1 MGSKRVGHD
10 WVTRHRTT
18 YMLRFCLYFLLLFSH
33 TVMSNSLQPHE
44 LQHTRPLCP
53 SPSPQVCPSSCS
65 LHQWCCPAIS
75 SYDTVFSLFSQYPSA
90 FIITYLYFF
99 NRFFYVSL
107 PLILLPLNPSS
118 AQLSTT
124 AITALQCQ
132 RNQRSNWQHLL
143 DYRKGKGIPK
153 RKKNLLLLHWLHQS
167 PWLCGSQLWK
177 ILKDT
182 GVPDHLTCLLSKLY
196 AGQEAA
202 VSARHGTKEW
212 FKIGKGVTSRLYIL
226 LLYLFNFY
234 IRRRVYHFTEYI
246 GWNAGLDDSQA
257 GIKIAGRHINNLRYA
272 DDITLMA

>member
-118 AQLSTT
+118 TQLSTT
-124 AITALQCQ
+124 VITALQCQ

-143 DYRKGKGIPK
+143 DCRKGKGIPK
-153 RKKNLLLLHWLHQS
+153 RKKNS
-167 PWLCGSQLWK
+167 TSAS
-177 ILKDT
+177 
-182 GVPDHLTCLLSKLY
+182 LTTPKPLT
-196 AGQEAA
+196 
-202 VSARHGTKEW
+202 VW
-212 FKIGKGVTSRLYIL
+212 
-226 LLYLFNFY
+226 
-234 IRRRVYHFTEYI
+234 
-246 GWNAGLDDSQA
+246 
-257 GIKIAGRHINNLRYA
+257 
-272 DDITLMA
+272 ITTVENS